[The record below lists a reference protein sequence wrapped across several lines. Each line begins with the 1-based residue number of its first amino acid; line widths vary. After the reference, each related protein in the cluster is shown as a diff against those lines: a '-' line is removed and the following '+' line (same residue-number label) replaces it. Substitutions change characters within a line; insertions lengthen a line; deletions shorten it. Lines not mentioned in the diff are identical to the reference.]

1 MECHSD
7 YHSGY
12 SRWLSAMVLELY
24 GTSESSGVLITNTV
38 CWTPPHFWLSK
49 SMWALRICTSNQFS
63 SDSDAAR
70 LCPYFKHPGLVTK
83 SVCFTVGQS
92 RASTWFLQLCF
103 HIPISFYSD
112 TSSYFDL
119 KSLAYSREFSLQ
131 TSAFSVSLCICTC
144 QLCLFLSF
152 KVPLRYSSYS
162 SVTL

>member
-7 YHSGY
+7 YRSGY

-119 KSLAYSREFSLQ
+119 KSLAYSREFSVSRLLLFLFP
-131 TSAFSVSLCICTC
+131 SAF
-144 QLCLFLSF
+144 
-152 KVPLRYSSYS
+152 VPVNYVCFSHLKSPWDIP
-162 SVTL
+162 VTLQ